1 MGEQA
6 PVGCGEARVV
16 RQAARGHGE
25 DAAQQP
31 WRSAARQVQGVGPE
45 THCNRDFAMPT
56 TQSSAD
62 TPMKHPRVQKSQNG
76 WRLLGA
82 LADPGFRSGAQKM
95 EASSM
100 QVPAGCK
107 CALPRPDGHAASCSP
122 PPRGDAAKVKRMARS
137 ERQAGVDGQARGRC
151 ETKSALPGIHAPG
164 PGEHVL
170 NCDRCRRQ
178 TSRCST
184 LAGDAGFDVSR
195 VVLFLASAWG
205 PKAAATRKSFPDMQ
219 AVSPAGGRA
228 VGRAAVERV
237 TSRGP
242 RVHQHAEGPAA
253 RSRTPAR
260 PSRASR
266 REPPSRRRSS

>member
-1 MGEQA
+1 MRLQA
-6 PVGCGEARVV
+6 CRCRPDANVLCRGPMDTLR
-16 RQAARGHGE
+16 AARRPPAGML
-25 DAAQQP
+25 P
-31 WRSAARQVQGVGPE
+31 RSREWQGVRGKPE
-45 THCNRDFAMPT
+45 LT
-56 TQSSAD
+56 S
-62 TPMKHPRVQKSQNG
+62 K
-76 WRLLGA
+76 L
-82 LADPGFRSGAQKM
+82 
-95 EASSM
+95 
-100 QVPAGCK
+100 
-107 CALPRPDGHAASCSP
+107 
-122 PPRGDAAKVKRMARS
+122 
-137 ERQAGVDGQARGRC
+137 GRC

-184 LAGDAGFDVSR
+184 LAGEAYFDVCR

-205 PKAAATRKSFPDMQ
+205 PKAAATRKSLPDMQ

-242 RVHQHAEGPAA
+242 RAHQRAEGPAA
-253 RSRTPAR
+253 HSRTPAR

-266 REPPSRRRSS
+266 RDTPSRRRPS